1 MVGYEAVFALF
12 CALRKAAVSSVVAR
26 CSWTLA
32 MYLYGYDGRLLGLI
46 EIYQMYEWVNWAN
59 FIRKTLKT
67 TNNLQTNTIL
77 PIKTKSG
84 KYFKLNSQFVKVI
97 LDLQDAQERV
107 FYMTLIQCSFFLRW
121 VEYTLVNKNKY
132 QSFLQGMVKLS
143 LVVLIGILLLSC
155 ILDFIFWCTRS
166 KHTTWRLVVTYTASC
181 LQESGVFKL
190 ISNSSLKD
198 VSLQLKSPEDV
209 ILQAKSF
216 EDVKLQTSSIRIALE
231 LWLHQQRALLIDIRF
246 VMVVL
251 ELAVCYALRLFL
263 HLPYFL
269 RVVHELYNFEEHA
282 LVDF

>member
-26 CSWTLA
+26 CLWTLA

-46 EIYQMYEWVNWAN
+46 EIYQMYEWVNFA
-59 FIRKTLKT
+59 RTMPTT
-67 TNNLQTNTIL
+67 TNNVQPNTIL
-77 PIKTKSG
+77 TIETNSR

-97 LDLQDAQERV
+97 LDLQDALERLV
-107 FYMTLIQCSFFLRW
+107 YLTLIQWSFVLRW

-166 KHTTWRLVVTYTASC
+166 KHTMWRLVVTYS
-181 LQESGVFKL
+181 FKL

-231 LWLHQQRALLIDIRF
+231 LWLHQRKALLIYTSF
-246 VMVVL
+246 LMVVL
-251 ELAVCYALRLFL
+251 ELAVCLALHLFL
-263 HLPYFL
+263 HLLYFL
-269 RVVHELYNFEEHA
+269 RLLHELYNIEEHA